1 MTSVK
6 FCGLMRPEDARL
18 AGELG
23 ASHTGVIFA
32 NGSRRWVST
41 RQAKN
46 VFSALPG
53 SVRKVGVFRDTPLAT
68 IVSTAA
74 EAGLDAVQLHGAFD
88 TAAIRELRALFS
100 GAIWLVAGIDPA
112 SRSLS
117 RHVLEIATET
127 DAVLLDTSVA
137 GLSGGSGVA
146 FDWLALANDTHALSA
161 MTPVIVAGGLTPLN
175 VANAIRALSP
185 AVVDVSS
192 GVEAAPGIKDHNLMR
207 TFAQA
212 VRSAS

>member
-18 AGELG
+18 AGKLG
-23 ASHTGVIFA
+23 ASHAGVIFA
-32 NGSRRWVST
+32 PGSRRRVST
-41 RQAKN
+41 QQAKS
-46 VFSALPG
+46 VFSALPD
-53 SVRKVGVFRDTPLAT
+53 SVRKVGVFRDAPLAG

-146 FDWLALANDTHALSA
+146 FDWIALANDTHALSA
-161 MTPVIVAGGLTPLN
+161 IKPVIVAGGLTPLN
-175 VANAIRALSP
+175 VVNAIRALSP